1 MLSILM
7 MILGLGL
14 IIWSLYSIRKD
25 IESGNLKMTK
35 GLSGVSDH
43 NLERIIHYLDE
54 LEKQMDDM
62 NVAFYDLISELEGNY
77 SVNEKE
83 VSLLNERMQVIENKF
98 TAISTDTRLNYN
110 YSEKPS
116 KAEIKTP
123 SKVKVVQ
130 TIEEPATVVLQM
142 NEESATLVLQT
153 NEEVNPKPSMLGLS
167 PSEAHMMKQKIFTLR
182 KEGYNLSQI
191 AKNLNIG
198 IGELQL
204 FIKLNTK

>member
-1 MLSILM
+1 MLSIVM

-25 IESGNLKMTK
+25 IEFGNLKMTK

-43 NLERIIHYLDE
+43 NLEKIIHYLDE
-54 LEKQMDDM
+54 LEKQMDEM
-62 NVAFYDLISELEGNY
+62 NSAFYDLISELEGNY

-83 VSLLNERMQVIENKF
+83 VSLLNERIQLLETK
-98 TAISTDTRLNYN
+98 ISEINSNTRINYN
-110 YSEKPS
+110 RSEKPS
-116 KAEIKTP
+116 KTEIKTS
-123 SKVKVVQ
+123 SKVEIVQ
-130 TIEEPATVVLQM
+130 TIEEPVIEM
-142 NEESATLVLQT
+142 LQT
-153 NEEVNPKPSMLGLS
+153 TDEVTLQPSVLGLS

>member
-1 MLSILM
+1 MLSIVM

-25 IESGNLKMTK
+25 IEFGNLKMTK

-43 NLERIIHYLDE
+43 NLEKIIHYLDE
-54 LEKQMDDM
+54 LEKQMDEM
-62 NVAFYDLISELEGNY
+62 NAAFYDLISELEGNY

-83 VSLLNERMQVIENKF
+83 VSLLNERIQLLETK
-98 TAISTDTRLNYN
+98 ISEINANTRINYN
-110 YSEKPS
+110 RSDKPS
-116 KAEIKTP
+116 KTEIKTP
-123 SKVKVVQ
+123 AKVEIVQ
-130 TIEEPATVVLQM
+130 TIEEPVIEM
-142 NEESATLVLQT
+142 LQT
-153 NEEVNPKPSMLGLS
+153 LDEVNPQPSVLGLS

>member
-7 MILGLGL
+7 MVLGLGL

-35 GLSGVSDH
+35 GLSGVSDR
-43 NLERIIHYLDE
+43 NLEKIIHYLDE
-54 LEKQMDDM
+54 LEKQMDEM
-62 NVAFYDLISELEGNY
+62 NAAFYDLISELEGNY

-83 VSLLNERMQVIENKF
+83 VSLLNERMEQIENKF
-98 TAISTDTRLNYN
+98 TAISSDTRLNYN
-110 YSEKPS
+110 RSEKPS

-123 SKVKVVQ
+123 SKAKAVQ
-130 TIEEPATVVLQM
+130 IIEEPVNV
-142 NEESATLVLQT
+142 VLQT
-153 NEEVNPKPSMLGLS
+153 NEEPATVELQTKEESQNPSVLGLS